1 MSVKIGEENNKSN
14 NNKINSNVIKSKNS
28 VFKNT
33 KKAMKINKN
42 QINKTINNSYHNINK
57 IMNQSIQEK
66 ISNSSR
72 EMKKAN
78 YISDKNTRRFKIP
91 ILDNISN
98 AKNSENQ
105 IKTDTNLNFF
115 SYNNNKNRKYLNDI
129 NIKK

>member
-57 IMNQSIQEK
+57 IMNQSIKEK
-66 ISNSSR
+66 IANSSR

-115 SYNNNKNRKYLNDI
+115 SYNNSKNRKYLNDI